1 MIWALRIL
9 GESLLRSHSRDKELS
24 PCPFQCKQPRN
35 TAIGTLL
42 YGLCISPSAPA
53 APFIWYFTVLAGLQG
68 PSRKKR
74 QLIAFCKQLTFF
86 FLLKFPPLCSSI
98 FKDGVKIYTFCHCL
112 WKGDKVKCFV
122 NYHIHPLYVLMLS
135 ISYHSTSAMIQY
147 FCNCDSILLLPVAR
161 S

>member
-1 MIWALRIL
+1 MPFPMQTTQKHSHWRAALWAVYFSFCSSSPIHLVFY
-9 GESLLRSHSRDKELS
+9 SLSWAPRTQQEKE
-24 PCPFQCKQPRN
+24 
-35 TAIGTLL
+35 A
-42 YGLCISPSAPA
+42 
-53 APFIWYFTVLAGLQG
+53 V
-68 PSRKKR
+68 
-74 QLIAFCKQLTFF
+74 IAFCKQLTFS

-98 FKDGVKIYTFCHCL
+98 FKDGVKIYTVCHCL
-112 WKGDKVKCFV
+112 CKGNEVKCFV